1 MSWGQSSN
9 GKAGNQIVKIPIA
22 DPMKIFAAKH
32 IGAKTCEML
41 EPITVGS
48 TEGEPGITTIIKAQD
63 RSIEFAAISCEAEG
77 DSGTIARGNAGSS
90 C

>member
-1 MSWGQSSN
+1 MPLSN
-9 GKAGNQIVKIPIA
+9 CKAGNQIIKISIA
-22 DPMKIFAAKH
+22 EPFKVFAAKS
-32 IGAKTCEML
+32 IIAKTCEML
-41 EPITVGS
+41 EPITIGS

-63 RSIEFAAISCEAEG
+63 RRIEFAAISCEAEG